1 MPSSSPI
8 FLHVA
13 VDAPFHSGIGHLLT
27 YAWEQALEAGTLV
40 RVPLGKKEVLGV
52 VWDAPAS
59 ASAAPE
65 IDPASI
71 RSIHSALLGMAPLG
85 ASWRRMVEF
94 TARYYQRSLG
104 EVAMAALPAPLKSVT
119 QEQLDRRL
127 RKMEKAAAA
136 PKAARGKTSQ
146 SSQTSAPVLQQEQ
159 VPEAPLASAPGVA
172 LTQQQQDA
180 LHTIEAEQGTFLLHG
195 ATGSGKT
202 EVYMHC
208 AEQLLAQD
216 PQAQVLF
223 MVPEINLTPQLQAL
237 LEARFAP
244 LLGKGCVA
252 SLHSG
257 LTPAQRLNHWL
268 AIHAGSVRIVL
279 GTRMSILS
287 SMPHLRL
294 IVVDE
299 EHDSSYKQQ
308 EGARYHARDLAVWRG
323 RHESAKVIL
332 ASATPSLETWF
343 NSRAPKTL
351 DEDDKGGHY
360 HRIAMP
366 ERIGRGALAKL
377 RTVDMRQQPKYTSL
391 APALL
396 EAMQARLQRGEQC
409 VVLINRRGYSPVI
422 RCQNC
427 DWKSDCPH
435 CSAHQ
440 VLHMADRSLRC
451 HHCGFST
458 RMPKNCPNCNS
469 TELLPIGQGTEQLQE
484 ALQAQLANIRLPDGR
499 APIVMRMD
507 ADSTRL
513 KGALEEQ
520 LERIHSGEVDVVVG
534 TQMIAKGHDFRRVGL
549 VAVVQPDGALF
560 SSDFR
565 APERLFALLM
575 QAAGRAG
582 RDAQFMQDSAASPE
596 LWLQTWEPEHPLYQ
610 ALRAHDFAGFAQQQ
624 LTERQQAGLPPFVHQ
639 ALLRADARTQ
649 EGAQDFL
656 RNAIALSQAQALPG
670 HEHITLFPPVPLSI
684 QRIANVERAQ
694 ILLESPSRA
703 ALQKF
708 LQALHP
714 ILQSSRS
721 GNYGLVRWLMDV
733 DPLHI

>member
-1 MPSSSPI
+1 M
-8 FLHVA
+8 A
-13 VDAPFHSGIGHLLT
+13 VDAPFHSAIGHLLT
-27 YAWEQALEAGTLV
+27 YSYAHELAAGTLV
-40 RVPLGKKEVLGV
+40 RVPLGKKEVLGI
-52 VWDAPAS
+52 VWDK
-59 ASAAPE
+59 AADAQINE
-65 IDPASI
+65 SVQSSQI
-71 RSIHSALLGMAPLG
+71 RPITTALTAISALQAP
-85 ASWRRMVEF
+85 WRRMVEF

-104 EVAMAALPAPLKSVT
+104 EIAISALPIQLRGLT
-119 QEQLDRRL
+119 LEQIDRRL
-127 RKMEKAAAA
+127 NKLEKLKK
-136 PKAARGKTSQ
+136 KAVKVQPETSTPIVQ
-146 SSQTSAPVLQQEQ
+146 DEQTATSP
-159 VPEAPLASAPGVA
+159 A
-172 LTQQQQDA
+172 LTMQQQDA
-180 LHTIEAEQGTFLLHG
+180 FDAICQSAGTFLLHG
-195 ATGSGKT
+195 STGSGKT
-202 EVYMHC
+202 EVFMRC
-208 AEQLLAQD
+208 AQRLLEQET
-216 PQAQVLF
+216 QAQILF

-237 LEARFAP
+237 LEARFSP
-244 LLGKGCVA
+244 LLGPNCVA

-268 AIHAGSVRIVL
+268 AIHSGAVQIVL

-323 RHESAKVIL
+323 KHEGAKVIL
-332 ASATPSLETWF
+332 ASATPSLETWH
-343 NSRAPKTL
+343 NSRAPQTYGP
-351 DEDDKGGHY
+351 EDKGGSY
-360 HRIAMP
+360 HRISMP
-366 ERIGRGALAKL
+366 ERIGQGALATV
-377 RTVDMRQQPKYTSL
+377 RTVDMRQQPKHMTL
-391 APALL
+391 APSLL
-396 EAMQARLQRGEQC
+396 SAMHERLQRGEQC
-409 VVLINRRGYSPVI
+409 MVLINRRGYAPVI

-458 RMPKNCPNCNS
+458 RLPKNCPNCNS
-469 TELLPIGQGTEQLQE
+469 TELLPIGRGTEQLQE
-484 ALQAQLANIRLPDGR
+484 ALQAQLSNITLANGR
-499 APIVMRMD
+499 TPIVMRMD
-507 ADSTRL
+507 ADTTRL

-520 LERIHSGEVDVVVG
+520 LEQIHSGAVDVVVG

-549 VAVVQPDGALF
+549 VAVVQPDGALY

-582 RDAQFMQDSAASPE
+582 RDALFMQKSLSPPE
-596 LWLQTWEPEHPLYQ
+596 LWLQTWEPDHPLYQ
-610 ALRAHDFAGFAQQQ
+610 ALRKHDFAGFASQQ
-624 LTERQQAGLPPFVHQ
+624 LQERQQAGLPPFLHQ

-649 EGAQDFL
+649 EGAQAFL
-656 RNAIALSQAQALPG
+656 RDAIALSHQQGIEG
-670 HEHITLFPPVPLSI
+670 HTLVTAFPPVPLTI
-684 QRIANVERAQ
+684 QRIANIERAQ

-714 ILQSSRS
+714 ILQKNRT
-721 GNYGLVRWLMDV
+721 GNYTLVRWLMDV
-733 DPLHI
+733 DPLSI